1 MNVKITK
8 INIRE
13 KNKERTEKY
22 LNKKIIYLEKG
33 LTDMNFEI
41 NNKDIIKGL
50 RWLKL
55 LKSFV
60 T

>member
-33 LTDMNFEI
+33 LTDMNFET

-50 RWLKL
+50 R
-55 LKSFV
+55 
-60 T
+60 